1 MECKTFW
8 HDGDVYGHDKK
19 AYQKWYRTS
28 IASNKKRSGKI
39 MADVI
44 IDVFNFVFTVI
55 LVGVFLAWLSLMHSM
70 YQSFTKAPYL
80 DRFENKSTST
90 PKVSVILPARNEED
104 FISKCLETLSSQDY
118 KDFEIIAI
126 DDSSEDKTGKIIKEF
141 SKKNSKIIHVTAR
154 EKPENWMGKN
164 WACMEGFKK
173 ATGKIMLFTDADTK
187 FEENVIT
194 LAVSH
199 LQSENLDALTVI
211 PRLRCID
218 RITKITLPMLS
229 TFLHSRYSALN
240 VNNPKKKVGYFFGS
254 FFVIKRKVYEEIGTH
269 EKVKQEIIEDGALG
283 KITKESGYALKMV
296 RGEHLI
302 EALYSRSS
310 KEMWNGLKRL
320 MVPLYHQSSSS
331 AVGVFFAV
339 LFILFMPIPL
349 LIYSVIAFEPNLSC
363 IILLISAVISTIT
376 IFSASI
382 METKMGLNLSI
393 VNSIFAPVG
402 SIIVVLGFL
411 SGILQANKSAAVS
424 WRGRKYSVK
433 EFSQNYLRV

>member
-1 MECKTFW
+1 
-8 HDGDVYGHDKK
+8 
-19 AYQKWYRTS
+19 
-28 IASNKKRSGKI
+28 
-39 MADVI
+39 MADII
-44 IDVFNFVFTVI
+44 IDVFNFVFTII
-55 LVGVFLAWLSLMHSM
+55 LIGVFFAWLSLMHSM
-70 YQSFTKAPYL
+70 FQSFTKTPFL
-80 DRFENKSTST
+80 DRFTDNSTLT
-90 PKVSVILPARNEED
+90 PRVSVILPARNEEKY
-104 FISKCLETLSSQDY
+104 ISKCLETLSTQDY
-118 KDFEIIAI
+118 NDFEIIAI
-126 DDSSEDKTGKIIKEF
+126 DDSSEDKTGEIIEEF
-141 SKKNSKIIHVTAR
+141 AEKDSKIIHVTAR

-173 ATGKIMLFTDADTK
+173 ATGDLMLFTDADTK
-187 FEENVIT
+187 FKKNVIT

-320 MVPLYHQSSSS
+320 MVPLYHQDSKS
-331 AVGVFFAV
+331 AIGVFFAV

-349 LIYSVIAFEPNLSC
+349 LIYSIIAFEPNLSFTT
-363 IILLISAVISTIT
+363 LLISSIISTIT

-411 SGILQANKSAAVS
+411 SGILQANKSTAVS

-433 EFSQNYLRV
+433 EFSQNYLKV

>member
-1 MECKTFW
+1 MV
-8 HDGDVYGHDKK
+8 D
-19 AYQKWYRTS
+19 
-28 IASNKKRSGKI
+28 I
-39 MADVI
+39 I
-44 IDVFNFVFTVI
+44 IDVFNFIFSII
-55 LVGVFLAWLSLMHSM
+55 LIGVFLAWLSLMHSM
-70 YQSFTKAPYL
+70 YQSFTKTPFL
-80 DRFENKSTST
+80 DKFKNKNNST
-90 PKVSVILPARNEED
+90 PKVSVILPARNEENY
-104 FISKCLETLSSQDY
+104 ISKCLETLSIQDY
-118 KDFEIIAI
+118 KDFEVIAI
-126 DDSSEDKTGKIIKEF
+126 DDSSEDKTGEIIEKFAKED
-141 SKKNSKIIHVTAR
+141 SKIIHVAAR
-154 EKPENWMGKN
+154 EKPQNWMGKN

-173 ATGKIMLFTDADTK
+173 ATGDLMLFTDADTK
-187 FEENVIT
+187 FEKNVIT

-218 RITKITLPMLS
+218 KITKITLPMLS

-240 VNNPKKKVGYFFGS
+240 VNNPEKKVGYFFGS

-320 MVPLYHQSSSS
+320 MVPLYHQNSGS
-331 AVGVFFAV
+331 AIGVFFAV

-349 LIYSVIAFEPNLSC
+349 LAYSIIAFESNLSF
-363 IILLISAVISTIT
+363 IILLISSVISTIT

-411 SGILQANKSAAVS
+411 SGILQANKSTAVS

-433 EFSQNYLRV
+433 EFSQNYLKV

>member
-1 MECKTFW
+1 ML
-8 HDGDVYGHDKK
+8 D
-19 AYQKWYRTS
+19 
-28 IASNKKRSGKI
+28 I
-39 MADVI
+39 I
-44 IDVFNFVFTVI
+44 IDVFNFIFTVI
-55 LVGVFLAWLSLMHSM
+55 LLGVFLAWLSLMHSM
-70 YQSFTKAPYL
+70 YQSFTKTPFL
-80 DRFENKSTST
+80 DRFENKSTTT
-90 PKVSVILPARNEED
+90 PKVSVILPARNEEG
-104 FISKCLETLSSQDY
+104 FIGRCLESLRTQDY
-118 KDFEIIAI
+118 NDFEIIAI
-126 DDSSEDKTGKIIKEF
+126 DDSSEDKTGEIIEELA
-141 SKKNSKIIHVTAR
+141 KKDSKIIHVTAN
-154 EKPENWMGKN
+154 EKPQNWMGKN

-173 ATGKIMLFTDADTK
+173 ATGDIMLFTDADTK
-187 FEENVIT
+187 FEKNVMS

-199 LQSENLDALTVI
+199 LQSDDLDALTVI

-218 RITKITLPMLS
+218 KITKITLPMLS

-254 FFVIKRKVYEEIGTH
+254 FFVIKRRVYEEIGTH

-320 MVPLYHQSSSS
+320 MVPLYHQNSAS

-349 LIYSVIAFEPNLSC
+349 LAYSVIAFEPSLSFST
-363 IILLISAVISTIT
+363 LLISAIISTIT

-382 METKMGLNLSI
+382 METRMGLNLSI
-393 VNSIFAPVG
+393 VNSIFAPIG

-411 SGILQANKSAAVS
+411 SGILHANKSTAVS

-433 EFSQNYLRV
+433 EFSQNYLKV

>member
-1 MECKTFW
+1 
-8 HDGDVYGHDKK
+8 
-19 AYQKWYRTS
+19 
-28 IASNKKRSGKI
+28 
-39 MADVI
+39 
-44 IDVFNFVFTVI
+44 
-55 LVGVFLAWLSLMHSM
+55 MHSM
-70 YQSFTKAPYL
+70 YQSFTKTPFL
-80 DRFENKSTST
+80 DRFENKSTTT
-90 PKVSVILPARNEED
+90 PKVSVILPARNEEG
-104 FISKCLETLSSQDY
+104 FIGRCLESLRTQDY
-118 KDFEIIAI
+118 NDFEIIAI
-126 DDSSEDKTGKIIKEF
+126 DDSSEDKTGEIIEELA
-141 SKKNSKIIHVTAR
+141 KKDSKIIHVTAN
-154 EKPENWMGKN
+154 EKPQNWMGKN

-173 ATGKIMLFTDADTK
+173 ATGDIMLFTDADTK
-187 FEENVIT
+187 FEKNVMS

-199 LQSENLDALTVI
+199 LQSDDLDALTVI

-218 RITKITLPMLS
+218 KITKITLPMLS

-254 FFVIKRKVYEEIGTH
+254 FFVIKRRVYEEIGTH

-320 MVPLYHQSSSS
+320 MVPLYHQNSAS

-349 LIYSVIAFEPNLSC
+349 LAYSVIAFEPSLSFST
-363 IILLISAVISTIT
+363 LLISAIISTIT

-382 METKMGLNLSI
+382 METRMGLNLSI
-393 VNSIFAPVG
+393 VNSIFAPIG

-411 SGILQANKSAAVS
+411 SGILHANKSTAVS

-433 EFSQNYLRV
+433 EFSQNYLKV

>member
-1 MECKTFW
+1 MV
-8 HDGDVYGHDKK
+8 D
-19 AYQKWYRTS
+19 
-28 IASNKKRSGKI
+28 I
-39 MADVI
+39 I
-44 IDVFNFVFTVI
+44 IDVFNFIFSII
-55 LVGVFLAWLSLMHSM
+55 LIGVFLAWLSLMHSM
-70 YQSFTKAPYL
+70 YQSFTKTPFL
-80 DRFENKSTST
+80 DEFKNKNNST
-90 PKVSVILPARNEED
+90 PKVSVILPARNEENY
-104 FISKCLETLSSQDY
+104 ISKCLETLSIQDY
-118 KDFEIIAI
+118 KDFEVIAI
-126 DDSSEDKTGKIIKEF
+126 DDSSEDKTGEIIEKFAKED
-141 SKKNSKIIHVTAR
+141 SKIIHVAAR
-154 EKPENWMGKN
+154 EKPQNWMGKN

-173 ATGKIMLFTDADTK
+173 ATGDLMLFTDADTK
-187 FEENVIT
+187 FEKNVIT

-218 RITKITLPMLS
+218 KITKITLPMLS

-240 VNNPKKKVGYFFGS
+240 VNNPEKKVGYFFGS

-320 MVPLYHQSSSS
+320 IVPLYHQNSGS
-331 AVGVFFAV
+331 AIGVFFAV

-349 LIYSVIAFEPNLSC
+349 LAYSIIAFESNLSF
-363 IILLISAVISTIT
+363 IILLISSVISTIT

-411 SGILQANKSAAVS
+411 SGILQANKSTAVS

-433 EFSQNYLRV
+433 EFSQNYLKV

>member
-1 MECKTFW
+1 
-8 HDGDVYGHDKK
+8 
-19 AYQKWYRTS
+19 
-28 IASNKKRSGKI
+28 
-39 MADVI
+39 MADII
-44 IDVFNFVFTVI
+44 IDVFNFVFTII
-55 LVGVFLAWLSLMHSM
+55 LIGVFFAWLSLMHSM
-70 YQSFTKAPYL
+70 FQSFTKTPFL
-80 DRFENKSTST
+80 DRFTDNSTLT
-90 PKVSVILPARNEED
+90 PRVSVILPARNEEKY
-104 FISKCLETLSSQDY
+104 ISKCLETLSTQDY
-118 KDFEIIAI
+118 NDFEIIAI
-126 DDSSEDKTGKIIKEF
+126 DDSSEDKTGEIIEEF
-141 SKKNSKIIHVTAR
+141 AEKDSKIIHVTAR

-173 ATGKIMLFTDADTK
+173 ATGDLMLFTDADTK
-187 FEENVIT
+187 FKKNVIT

-320 MVPLYHQSSSS
+320 MVPLYHQNSKS

-349 LIYSVIAFEPNLSC
+349 LTYAVIAFEPNLSFTT
-363 IILLISAVISTIT
+363 LLISAIISTIT

-411 SGILQANKSAAVS
+411 SGILQANKSTAVS

-433 EFSQNYLRV
+433 EFSQNYLKV

>member
-1 MECKTFW
+1 MV
-8 HDGDVYGHDKK
+8 D
-19 AYQKWYRTS
+19 
-28 IASNKKRSGKI
+28 I
-39 MADVI
+39 I
-44 IDVFNFVFTVI
+44 IDVFNFVFTII
-55 LVGVFLAWLSLMHSM
+55 LIGVFFAWLSLMHSM
-70 YQSFTKAPYL
+70 FQSFTKTPFL
-80 DRFENKSTST
+80 DRFTDNSTLT
-90 PKVSVILPARNEED
+90 PRVSVILPARNEEKY
-104 FISKCLETLSSQDY
+104 ISKCLETLSTQDY
-118 KDFEIIAI
+118 NDFEIIAI
-126 DDSSEDKTGKIIKEF
+126 DDSSEDKTGEIIEEF
-141 SKKNSKIIHVTAR
+141 AEKDSKIIHVTAR

-173 ATGKIMLFTDADTK
+173 VTGDLILFTDADTK
-187 FEENVIT
+187 FEKNVIT

-320 MVPLYHQSSSS
+320 MVPLYHQDSKS
-331 AVGVFFAV
+331 AIGVFFAV

-349 LIYSVIAFEPNLSC
+349 LIYSIIAFEPNLSFTT
-363 IILLISAVISTIT
+363 LLISSIISTIT

-411 SGILQANKSAAVS
+411 SGILQANKSTAVS

-433 EFSQNYLRV
+433 EFSQNYLKV

>member
-1 MECKTFW
+1 MT
-8 HDGDVYGHDKK
+8 D
-19 AYQKWYRTS
+19 
-28 IASNKKRSGKI
+28 I
-39 MADVI
+39 I

-55 LVGVFLAWLSLMHSM
+55 LLGVFFAWLSLMHSM
-70 YQSFTKAPYL
+70 FQSFTKTPFL
-80 DRFENKSTST
+80 DRFENRSTTT

-104 FISKCLETLSSQDY
+104 YISKCLETLTAQDY
-118 KDFEIIAI
+118 KNFEIIAI
-126 DDSSEDKTGKIIKEF
+126 DDSSEDKTGEIIEKF
-141 SKKNSKIIHVTAR
+141 SKRDSKIIHVRAR
-154 EKPENWMGKN
+154 EKPQNWMGKN

-173 ATGKIMLFTDADTK
+173 ATGEIMLFTDADTK
-187 FEENVIT
+187 FEKNVIT

-218 RITKITLPMLS
+218 TITKITLPMLS

-254 FFVIKRKVYEEIGTH
+254 FFVIKRKVYEGIGTH

-320 MVPLYHQSSSS
+320 MVPLYHQNSKS

-349 LIYSVIAFEPNLSC
+349 LTYAVIAFEPNLSFTT
-363 IILLISAVISTIT
+363 LLISAVISTIT

-382 METKMGLNLSI
+382 METKMGLNLSMI
-393 VNSIFAPVG
+393 NSIFAPVG

-411 SGILQANKSAAVS
+411 SGILHANKSTAVS
-424 WRGRKYSVK
+424 WRGRKYSIK
-433 EFSQNYLRV
+433 EFNQDYLKV

>member
-1 MECKTFW
+1 ME
-8 HDGDVYGHDKK
+8 
-19 AYQKWYRTS
+19 
-28 IASNKKRSGKI
+28 
-39 MADVI
+39 DVI
-44 IDVFNFVFTVI
+44 IDVFNFIFTVI

-70 YQSFTKAPYL
+70 YQSFTKTPFL
-80 DRFENKSTST
+80 DRFENKSTTT
-90 PKVSVILPARNEED
+90 PKVSIILPARNEED
-104 FISKCLETLSSQDY
+104 FIGRCLESLRTQDY
-118 KDFEIIAI
+118 NDFEIIAI
-126 DDSSEDKTGKIIKEF
+126 DDSSEDKTGEIIEELT
-141 SKKNSKIIHVTAR
+141 KKDSKIIHVSAN
-154 EKPENWMGKN
+154 EKPQNWMGKN

-173 ATGKIMLFTDADTK
+173 ATGNIMLFTDADTK
-187 FEENVIT
+187 FEKNVIS

-199 LQSENLDALTVI
+199 LQSEDLDALTVI

-320 MVPLYHQSSSS
+320 MVPLYHQNSAS

-349 LIYSVIAFEPNLSC
+349 LAYSVIAFEPSLSFST
-363 IILLISAVISTIT
+363 LLISAIISTIT

-382 METKMGLNLSI
+382 METRMGLDLSI
-393 VNSIFAPVG
+393 MNSVFAPIG

-411 SGILQANKSAAVS
+411 SGILHANKSTAVS

-433 EFSQNYLRV
+433 EFSQNYLKV

>member
-1 MECKTFW
+1 MT
-8 HDGDVYGHDKK
+8 D
-19 AYQKWYRTS
+19 
-28 IASNKKRSGKI
+28 I
-39 MADVI
+39 I

-55 LVGVFLAWLSLMHSM
+55 LLGVFFAWLSLMHSM
-70 YQSFTKAPYL
+70 FQSFTKTPFL
-80 DRFENKSTST
+80 DRFENRSTTT

-104 FISKCLETLSSQDY
+104 YISKCLETLTAQDY
-118 KDFEIIAI
+118 KNFEIIAI
-126 DDSSEDKTGKIIKEF
+126 DDSSEDKTGEIIEKF
-141 SKKNSKIIHVTAR
+141 SKRDSKIIHVRAR
-154 EKPENWMGKN
+154 EKPQNWMGKN

-173 ATGKIMLFTDADTK
+173 ATGEIMLFTDADTK
-187 FEENVIT
+187 FEKNVIT

-218 RITKITLPMLS
+218 TITKITLPMLS

-254 FFVIKRKVYEEIGTH
+254 FFVIKRKVYEGIGTH

-320 MVPLYHQSSSS
+320 MVPLYHQNSKS

-349 LIYSVIAFEPNLSC
+349 LTYAVIAFEPNLSFTT
-363 IILLISAVISTIT
+363 LLISAVISTIT

-382 METKMGLNLSI
+382 METKIGLNLSMI
-393 VNSIFAPVG
+393 NSIFAPVG

-411 SGILQANKSAAVS
+411 SGILHANKSTAVS
-424 WRGRKYSVK
+424 WRGRKYSIK
-433 EFSQNYLRV
+433 EFNQDYLKV

>member
-1 MECKTFW
+1 MI
-8 HDGDVYGHDKK
+8 D
-19 AYQKWYRTS
+19 
-28 IASNKKRSGKI
+28 
-39 MADVI
+39 I
-44 IDVFNFVFTVI
+44 ISDIFNFVFTII
-55 LVGVFLAWLSLMHSM
+55 LIGVFLAWLSLMHSM
-70 YQSFTKAPYL
+70 FQSFTKTPFL
-80 DRFENKSTST
+80 DVFENKNTSN

-104 FISKCLETLSSQDY
+104 YISKCLETLSVQDY
-118 KDFEIIAI
+118 KNFEIIAI
-126 DDSSEDKTGKIIKEF
+126 DDSSKDKTGEIIEEF
-141 SKKNSKIIHVTAR
+141 VEKDSKIIHVTAR

-173 ATGKIMLFTDADTK
+173 ATGDLMLFTDADTK
-187 FEENVIT
+187 FEKNVIT

-320 MVPLYHQSSSS
+320 IVPLYHQNSRS

-349 LIYSVIAFEPNLSC
+349 LTYAVIAFEPNLSFTT
-363 IILLISAVISTIT
+363 LLISAIISTIT

-382 METKMGLNLSI
+382 METKIGLNLSI
-393 VNSIFAPVG
+393 VNSIFAPIG

-411 SGILQANKSAAVS
+411 SGILQANKSTAVS
-424 WRGRKYSVK
+424 WRGRKYSIK
-433 EFSQNYLRV
+433 EFSQNYLKV

>member
-1 MECKTFW
+1 MV
-8 HDGDVYGHDKK
+8 D
-19 AYQKWYRTS
+19 
-28 IASNKKRSGKI
+28 I
-39 MADVI
+39 I
-44 IDVFNFVFTVI
+44 IDIFNFVFTII
-55 LVGVFLAWLSLMHSM
+55 LIGVFFAWLSLMYSM
-70 YQSFTKAPYL
+70 FQSFTKTPFL
-80 DRFENKSTST
+80 DRFTDNSTLT
-90 PKVSVILPARNEED
+90 PRVSVILPARNEEKY
-104 FISKCLETLSSQDY
+104 ISKCLETLSTQDY
-118 KDFEIIAI
+118 NDFEIIAI
-126 DDSSEDKTGKIIKEF
+126 DDSSEDKTGEIIEGFAEKD
-141 SKKNSKIIHVTAR
+141 SKIIHVTAR
-154 EKPENWMGKN
+154 EKPEDWMGKN

-173 ATGKIMLFTDADTK
+173 ATGDLMLFTDADTK
-187 FEENVIT
+187 FEKNVIT

-320 MVPLYHQSSSS
+320 MVPLYHQNSKS

-349 LIYSVIAFEPNLSC
+349 LTYAVIAFEPNLSFTT
-363 IILLISAVISTIT
+363 LLISAIISTIT

-411 SGILQANKSAAVS
+411 SGILQANKSTAVS

-433 EFSQNYLRV
+433 EFSQNYLKV

>member
-1 MECKTFW
+1 MV
-8 HDGDVYGHDKK
+8 D
-19 AYQKWYRTS
+19 
-28 IASNKKRSGKI
+28 I
-39 MADVI
+39 I
-44 IDVFNFVFTVI
+44 IDVFNFIFTVI

-70 YQSFTKAPYL
+70 YQSFTKTPFL
-80 DRFENKSTST
+80 DRFENKSTTT
-90 PKVSVILPARNEED
+90 PKVSIILPARNEED
-104 FISKCLETLSSQDY
+104 FIGRCLESLRTQDY
-118 KDFEIIAI
+118 NDFEIIAI
-126 DDSSEDKTGKIIKEF
+126 DDSSEDKTGEIIEELT
-141 SKKNSKIIHVTAR
+141 KKDSKIIHVSAN
-154 EKPENWMGKN
+154 EKPQNWMGKN

-173 ATGKIMLFTDADTK
+173 ATGNIMLFTDADTK
-187 FEENVIT
+187 FEKNVIS

-199 LQSENLDALTVI
+199 LQSEDLDALTVI

-320 MVPLYHQSSSS
+320 MVPLYHQNSAS

-349 LIYSVIAFEPNLSC
+349 LAYSVIAFEPSLSFST
-363 IILLISAVISTIT
+363 LLISAIISTIT

-393 VNSIFAPVG
+393 VNSIFAPIG

-411 SGILQANKSAAVS
+411 SGILHANKSTAVS

-433 EFSQNYLRV
+433 EFSQNYLKV